1 MSKFHEPMF
10 PDRIYHVINH
20 ANGFEN
26 IFANQDNYRYFLQ
39 QYAKYIFP
47 IARTYAYCLM
57 PNHFHLL
64 IRIRSEEELEKRFM
78 ELKLG
83 GSRILQGFE
92 TLEGL
97 GDTIPRIL
105 SQQFSNLF
113 NGYTQAF
120 NKQQNRKGALFIP
133 RFKRKLIS
141 HEDYFFTCLRYIH
154 QNPVRHGFTKELMEW
169 EHSSIHSFVGNQKS
183 KVEREEV
190 IHWFA
195 NNYKAG
201 SKEFWIF
208 HNQGWELD
216 DLDLEI

>member
-97 GDTIPRIL
+97 GDTIPSALSSKFVSVFFGIL
-105 SQQFSNLF
+105 FSSTKQNL
-113 NGYTQAF
+113 QA
-120 NKQQNRKGALFIP
+120 
-133 RFKRKLIS
+133 
-141 HEDYFFTCLRYIH
+141 
-154 QNPVRHGFTKELMEW
+154 
-169 EHSSIHSFVGNQKS
+169 
-183 KVEREEV
+183 
-190 IHWFA
+190 
-195 NNYKAG
+195 
-201 SKEFWIF
+201 
-208 HNQGWELD
+208 
-216 DLDLEI
+216 